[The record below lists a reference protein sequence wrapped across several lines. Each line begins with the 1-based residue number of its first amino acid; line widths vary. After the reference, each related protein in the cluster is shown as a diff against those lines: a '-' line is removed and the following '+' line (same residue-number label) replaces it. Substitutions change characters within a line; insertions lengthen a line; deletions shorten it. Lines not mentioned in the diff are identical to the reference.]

1 MQRYTVFLNPPKE
14 IRYFF
19 KKCAIFL
26 TLVPFQAVP
35 PHKSLVKH
43 DILSCKRPYFMM
55 PLAIFYSI
63 KDRILQIMPNDSAIN
78 PEEKNGFSESICIFA
93 SGLIILFHILQ
104 EERSVM
110 LPCKVE
116 IWRISDLLQ
125 GGIVL
130 NVLPYLYQAAFRR
143 ILNSKW
149 SMAVLR
155 FIKIKPH
162 FGDWEATITTNNGN
176 KDYFQKCMR
185 HNGRSRMY
193 RL

>member
-1 MQRYTVFLNPPKE
+1 MQRYAVFLNPPKE

-93 SGLIILFHILQ
+93 SGLIILSTYYKKKEALCFLVKLKS
-104 EERSVM
+104 EEFQT
-110 LPCKVE
+110 CYKV
-116 IWRISDLLQ
+116 
-125 GGIVL
+125 
-130 NVLPYLYQAAFRR
+130 A
-143 ILNSKW
+143 
-149 SMAVLR
+149 
-155 FIKIKPH
+155 
-162 FGDWEATITTNNGN
+162 
-176 KDYFQKCMR
+176 
-185 HNGRSRMY
+185 
-193 RL
+193 